1 MSPPSIR
8 IAVGDYDRTRALVDG
23 SVGVEGFETRFA
35 TGDLE
40 AIFAQ
45 AFQTAEYEVT
55 ELSFSNFLIASA
67 RGGCPYVALP
77 IFPSRSFRHSAVY
90 VRAGSGIAK
99 PADLAGKRI
108 GLREYSNTV
117 ALVVRGMLSD
127 EYGFDPGSCQWF
139 AGDVDHVERDTIDP
153 RNWPA
158 EGVRIQA
165 VQGRTLSS
173 MIEAGEL
180 DALIAY
186 TPPVTFGHA
195 GVGRLFPDWRDV
207 EKDYYAR
214 TRRFPIMHV
223 IALRRDV
230 AEANPGL
237 PKALLAAFDQ
247 AKQVAQDRL
256 AIHQALPI
264 MLPWMQA
271 EAESTQA
278 LMGRDFW
285 PYGFEANRDMIE
297 TQIRWSHEQGLIPRR
312 LAVEELFPG

>member
-1 MSPPSIR
+1 MSQPSIR

-23 SVGVEGFETRFA
+23 SVGVQGIETRFA

-40 AIFAQ
+40 AIFSQ

-55 ELSFSNFLIASA
+55 ELSFSNFLIASV
-67 RGGCPYVALP
+67 RGGCPYLALP

-90 VRAGSGIAK
+90 VRAGSGIAT

-117 ALVVRGMLSD
+117 ALVARGMLSD
-127 EYGFDPGSCQWF
+127 EYGFDPGSCEWF
-139 AGDVDHVERDTIDP
+139 AGDVDHVERDAIDP
-153 RNWPA
+153 RNWPK
-158 EGVRIQA
+158 EVSIRA

-186 TPPVTFGHA
+186 TPPAAFGHA
-195 GVGRLFPDWRDV
+195 GVGRLFPDWREV

-230 AEANPGL
+230 AEANPSL

-247 AKQVAQDRL
+247 AKQAAQDRL

-271 EAESTQA
+271 EAEGTQA

-312 LAVEELFPG
+312 PTAEELFPGC

>member
-1 MSPPSIR
+1 MPQPSIR

-23 SVGVEGFETRFA
+23 SVGVQGFETRFA

-40 AIFAQ
+40 TIFSQ

-55 ELSFSNFLIASA
+55 ELSFSNFLIASV
-67 RGGCPYVALP
+67 RGGCPYMALP
-77 IFPSRSFRHSAVY
+77 IFPSRSFRHSAIY
-90 VRAGSGIAK
+90 VRAGIAT
-99 PADLAGKRI
+99 PADLGGKRI

-117 ALVVRGMLSD
+117 ALVARGMLSD
-127 EYGFDPGSCQWF
+127 EYGFDPGSCEWF

-153 RNWPA
+153 RNWPK
-158 EGVRIQA
+158 GVRIQA
-165 VQGRTLSS
+165 AQGRTLSS
-173 MIEAGEL
+173 MMEAGQL

-186 TPPVTFGHA
+186 TPPAAFGRA
-195 GVGRLFPDWRDV
+195 GVDRLFPDWRDV

-230 AEANPGL
+230 AEANPHL
-237 PKALLAAFDQ
+237 PRALLAAFDQ
-247 AKQVAQDRL
+247 AKRVAQDRL

-278 LMGRDFW
+278 LMGQDFW

-312 LAVEELFPG
+312 PAAEELFPGW